1 MKTKNKTILCL
12 ALFITATAFAK
23 EAKDIV
29 STRAE
34 ETRESDLTSGLL
46 GTSYVEISYLLQD
59 LKRVSP
65 NLNNAGIGVNVR
77 VVPSLLDLG
86 ADYGYGWIDG
96 AFSGQAH
103 QLGGSATL
111 YTTVGAVKPFVR
123 GRIGIVESHSSF
135 AGDDQLT
142 EWRVG
147 LGLEIP
153 IGKLTLTPQA
163 LYSDNDYGTPNR
175 ALRWTCQLEA
185 NYAFTRCVNGF
196 VAFGYTDFHYS
207 SIDPWQYQAGFR
219 FKF

>member
-1 MKTKNKTILCL
+1 MKMKTKTILL
-12 ALFITATAFAK
+12 LGLFVSATSFAK
-23 EAKDIV
+23 DAKDV
-29 STRAE
+29 VPTRAE
-34 ETRESDLTSGLL
+34 ETHESDLTNGLL

-59 LKRVSP
+59 LQGVSP
-65 NLNNAGIGVNVR
+65 NLNNAGIGVNLR

-96 AFSGQAH
+96 AFSGQVH

-111 YTTVGAVKPFVR
+111 YTTIGTVKPFLRARLGV
-123 GRIGIVESHSSF
+123 VQSHSSF
-135 AGDDQLT
+135 AGNDQLT

-163 LYSDNDYGTPNR
+163 LYSDNDYGAPNR
-175 ALRWTCQLEA
+175 ALRWTGQLEA

-207 SIDPWQYQAGFR
+207 SIDPWDYQVGFR